1 MFEATQTAREL
12 LGNEE
17 TKWVFV
23 AALVLAGLAVG
34 WAIGTVAAGEP
45 VGEQSWLLLV
55 LSCVVATILALAEDL
70 EG

>member
-34 WAIGTVAAGEP
+34 WAIGMVAAGEP
-45 VGEQSWLLLV
+45 MADQSWLLLV
-55 LSCVVATILALAEDL
+55 LSGVMTTILALTEEL
-70 EG
+70 GG